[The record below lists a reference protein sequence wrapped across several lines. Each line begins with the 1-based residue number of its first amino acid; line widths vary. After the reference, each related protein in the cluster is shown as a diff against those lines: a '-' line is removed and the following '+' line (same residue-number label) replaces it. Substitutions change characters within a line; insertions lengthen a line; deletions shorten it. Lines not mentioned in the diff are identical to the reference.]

1 MKRVIIIFIL
11 MAFISCRDKK
21 NTNNIATGPTDTEVV
36 IATLKAFYSS
46 VYNGSLRQLRSI
58 FKP

>member
-1 MKRVIIIFIL
+1 MKRSIIIFIL
-11 MAFISCRDKK
+11 IAFISCRDKK
-21 NTNNIATGPTDTEVV
+21 NANNVAAESTDTEVA